1 MINYTYYFTDFY
13 ITTFYINTPVC
24 NEIKIEKLN
33 DFTHHPNFIIII
45 IIFKHDT
52 FLSKFHDKGIKSHR
66 QEKSSSTSNYSPQF
80 RWPVNESFISNFR
93 GGKLSCAVKFPA
105 RSTLR
110 SKPSSSR
117 KTGDYEINSTLIYLL
132 RYCQTRGVRVRRE

>member
-1 MINYTYYFTDFY
+1 MFTYPRRNYSYHDKNSQRLYYFNTIKNIIKKFVSMKIQRKWWTNLKFFFFWNRKNRTTIKNSVKTMINYTYYFTDFY

-66 QEKSSSTSNYSPQF
+66 
-80 RWPVNESFISNFR
+80 
-93 GGKLSCAVKFPA
+93 
-105 RSTLR
+105 
-110 SKPSSSR
+110 
-117 KTGDYEINSTLIYLL
+117 
-132 RYCQTRGVRVRRE
+132 